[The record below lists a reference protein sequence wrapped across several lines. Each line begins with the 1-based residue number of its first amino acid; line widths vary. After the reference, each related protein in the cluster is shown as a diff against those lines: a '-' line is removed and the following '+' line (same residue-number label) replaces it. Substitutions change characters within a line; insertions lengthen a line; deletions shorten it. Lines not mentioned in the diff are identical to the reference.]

1 MKLSNCKSKDHILK
15 KNIGDMQFHGYSTL
29 LYFEQ
34 QCTEYSDE
42 IIWILQET
50 ELNRLTMRYTS
61 PQLRYREVMVNFIRS
76 IGECEFLRR
85 STVHLAI
92 YLLDA
97 FMDNHSIN
105 DNRLN
110 LVALSCLLLAAKM
123 EENEP
128 NVPTLAS
135 MNELVRNQYP
145 FSDYTLLEVLLLKF
159 FNWHLII
166 PTAATFAEFWLLNVV
181 GRADFSALMSEETF
195 FEKRDRAIELTLE
208 FLDVT
213 LSDIKM
219 TNYRPSLLASACL
232 AAARSSLPVLCIW
245 SETME
250 ELTGYSYTD
259 IAALTCDLMD
269 WRACLITKE
278 TACRKRSA
286 YDSGYTTELSAGD
299 VDDVQD
305 ETDDLEIDS
314 EESDEDIAL
323 FLRCKR
329 AR

>member
-1 MKLSNCKSKDHILK
+1 MEI
-15 KNIGDMQFHGYSTL
+15 QFHENSTL
-29 LYFEQ
+29 LYFGK

-50 ELNRLTMRYTS
+50 ELNRLKMRYTS
-61 PQLRYREVMVNFIRS
+61 PQLRYREVMVNFMRGV
-76 IGECEFLRR
+76 GECESLRR

-145 FSDYTLLEVLLLKF
+145 SSDFTLLEVLLLKYF
-159 FNWHLII
+159 DWNLII
-166 PTAATFAEFWLLNVV
+166 PTTASFVEFWLLNVV
-181 GRADFSALMSEETF
+181 GKTDFPLLTSEETF
-195 FEKRDRAIELTLE
+195 FERRTRAIEIILE
-208 FLDVT
+208 FLDLT
-213 LSDIKM
+213 LMDIKM
-219 TNYRPSLLASACL
+219 TNIRPSLLASACL
-232 AAARSSLPVLCIW
+232 AAARSSLPVLLVW
-245 SETME
+245 TETME
-250 ELTGYSYTD
+250 ELTGYSYKE
-259 IAALTCDLMD
+259 IATLTRELMN

-278 TACRKRSA
+278 TACRKRSGC
-286 YDSGYTTELSAGD
+286 DSGYLTEFLDDTDDPVEIAD
-299 VDDVQD
+299 VELDTDDSDDDVV
-305 ETDDLEIDS
+305 LCFKS
-314 EESDEDIAL
+314 
-323 FLRCKR
+323 KR
-329 AR
+329 AK

>member
-1 MKLSNCKSKDHILK
+1 MEI
-15 KNIGDMQFHGYSTL
+15 QFHDNSTL
-29 LYFEQ
+29 LYFGE

-61 PQLRYREVMVNFIRS
+61 PQLRYRDVMVNFIRS
-76 IGECEFLRR
+76 IGECELLRR

-145 FSDYTLLEVLLLKF
+145 YSDFILLEVLLLKF

-181 GRADFSALMSEETF
+181 GKSDFSMSISDETF
-195 FEKRDRAIELTLE
+195 FERRARAIELVLEYLDLTL
-208 FLDVT
+208 T
-213 LSDIKM
+213 DIKM
-219 TNYRPSLLASACL
+219 TNIRPSLLASACL
-232 AAARSSLPVLCIW
+232 AAARSSLPVQMVW
-245 SETME
+245 TETME
-250 ELTGYSYTD
+250 ELTGYSYHE
-259 IAALTCDLMD
+259 IATLTRELMN
-269 WRACLITKE
+269 WRACLIAKE

-286 YDSGYTTELSAGD
+286 CDSGYLTEFPADADES
-299 VDDVQD
+299 DDFEFD
-305 ETDDLEIDS
+305 T
-314 EESDEDIAL
+314 EESDDDIAFVL
-323 FLRCKR
+323 SCKR
-329 AR
+329 PK